1 MKTYSSYVNFLCS
14 LMAIDIPDICYCF
27 KEQYYDVNGFDVE
40 PFEMESHCKS
50 HLIPDENR
58 IYINLNEM
66 HGENDIYCILAH
78 EIRHCAQYQ
87 ATEGIGLA
95 DIATHETIYKW
106 KKEFSRYNPGCNDES
121 CQEVELDAMAFT
133 WFIGKVL
140 LNVDVDLNC
149 DEALVEPYKQYI
161 RRNYSLTEIKERL
174 DYSGLEFG
182 RNQA

>member
-27 KEQYYDVNGFDVE
+27 KEQYYDVNGFGVE

-78 EIRHCAQYQ
+78 EILM
-87 ATEGIGLA
+87 LA
-95 DIATHETIYKW
+95 YK
-106 KKEFSRYNPGCNDES
+106 
-121 CQEVELDAMAFT
+121 
-133 WFIGKVL
+133 
-140 LNVDVDLNC
+140 
-149 DEALVEPYKQYI
+149 
-161 RRNYSLTEIKERL
+161 
-174 DYSGLEFG
+174 
-182 RNQA
+182 